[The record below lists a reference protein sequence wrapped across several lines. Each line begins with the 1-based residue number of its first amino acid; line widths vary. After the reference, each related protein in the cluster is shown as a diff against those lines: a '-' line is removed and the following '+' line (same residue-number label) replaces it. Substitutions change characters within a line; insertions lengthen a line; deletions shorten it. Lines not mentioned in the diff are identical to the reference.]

1 MLRYDELLDP
11 SENVTVV
18 RMFSP
23 AARRQEEDEFQHAH
37 EFIEVV
43 YCYEGSGIQYIGGRE
58 YPMSRGT
65 LVFLNYGQSHGY
77 RATTDLHYYNIL
89 LTPSFLSE
97 SLIHTVDAFALL
109 ALTAFSDFQ
118 NAISNPPP
126 VFKFTG
132 RDMLEVE
139 DLAERMEREFTR
151 KEAGYRTILYG
162 YMTVLFT
169 KIFRKMALPVVA
181 ADAPGAP
188 AGRGIAPE
196 ILDYI
201 EQHCCEK
208 ITLAELARKSFY
220 NPSYFSRIFKEFSGQ
235 SLTEYV
241 HKKRIERA
249 VELLRT
255 TDEPVEQIGVLVGYN
270 DKKQFYRQFRQYTGE
285 TPGAV
290 RKDKRQTAEPEA

>member
-1 MLRYDELLDP
+1 MLRYDDWLDP
-11 SENVTVV
+11 SENVMVV
-18 RMFSP
+18 RMCNS
-23 AARRQEEDEFQHAH
+23 AALRQEDVFQHAH
-37 EFIEVV
+37 EFIEIV

-65 LVFLNYGQSHGY
+65 LVFLNYGQAHGY

-89 LTPSFLSE
+89 LMPAFLSE
-97 SLIHTVDAFALL
+97 TLINTVDAFALL

-118 NAISNPPP
+118 DVISNPPP

-169 KIFRKMALPVVA
+169 KIFRKMSLPVENSDVLV
-181 ADAPGAP
+181 
-188 AGRGIAPE
+188 GREIAPE

-201 EQHCCEK
+201 EQHCCER
-208 ITLAELARKSFY
+208 ITLAELAQKSFY
-220 NPSYFSRIFKEFSGQ
+220 NPSYFSRIFKEYSGQ
-235 SLTEYV
+235 SLTDYI
-241 HKKRIERA
+241 HKKRIEHA
-249 VELLRT
+249 VELLST
-255 TDEPVEQIGVLVGYN
+255 TDEPVEQIGMLVGYN

-290 RKDKRQTAEPEA
+290 RKDRRQTAEPEV